1 MPGNS
6 GGLVYGMIAV
16 AAMLAAE
23 SARRETYVKTL
34 LAVSITLLL
43 YWFAR
48 AYSEFTGDRLDTGE
62 PFSFAGLARSARHEA
77 PVLIGAG
84 GPVLVLLIWW
94 LAGAGLSSAVAAAV
108 WAAAAMIVLIEV
120 VVGVRSH
127 LSGRELAVQT
137 GFGVLLGLLVVALR
151 VLLAH

>member
-1 MPGNS
+1 
-6 GGLVYGMIAV
+6 MIAV

-34 LAVSITLLL
+34 VAVAITLLL
-43 YWFAR
+43 YWLAR
-48 AYSEFTGDRLDTGE
+48 AYSEFTGDRLGSGE
-62 PFSFAGLARSARHEA
+62 PFSFAGLARAARHET
-77 PVLIGAG
+77 PILIGAAA
-84 GPVLVLLIWW
+84 PVLVLLIWW
-94 LAGAGLSSAVAAAV
+94 IAGAGLGSAVVAAV
-108 WAAAAMIVLIEV
+108 WAAAAMIVLIEIV
-120 VVGVRSH
+120 LGVRSH